1 MKIEKNLD
9 QSMKVHNLTLLLH
22 DDHSRKIFKSF
33 LLKEHSSEN
42 LDFWLAVDRYR
53 VEDLARAKMI
63 YSRYLHPG
71 AIDEV
76 LLFED

>member
-1 MKIEKNLD
+1 
-9 QSMKVHNLTLLLH
+9 MKVHNLTLLLH
-22 DDHSRKIFKSF
+22 DDHSRKIFKSL

-76 LLFED
+76 LLFEG